1 MPGLLDV
8 PGVEGKPVPFGRV
21 VGIMDRVVAPP
32 RPVVVPEV
40 VVRVLPVDPD
50 LQYGLVHL
58 RLSFRQNAYRYGY
71 KKTTKPA
78 KDWW

>member
-1 MPGLLDV
+1 
-8 PGVEGKPVPFGRV
+8 
-21 VGIMDRVVAPP
+21 VAPP

-58 RLSFRQNAYRYGY
+58 RLSFRQNAYGYGY

>member
-1 MPGLLDV
+1 MA
-8 PGVEGKPVPFGRV
+8 FSRV
-21 VGIMDRVVAPP
+21 IWLVCGEVAPP

-58 RLSFRQNAYRYGY
+58 RLSFRQNAYGYGY